1 MFTFETV
8 LIGWKVKVTG
18 EFSPAEPDSE
28 LAKGWPVGFEAQEIR
43 LVVGGERADLS
54 QIPNKLIEDIE
65 AQAFKASS
73 DQVEAEQ

>member
-18 EFSPAEPDSE
+18 EFSPAEPETLTDP
-28 LAKGWPVGFEAQEIR
+28 GWPAGFEAQEIR

-54 QIPNKLIEDIE
+54 QIPNELIEDIE